1 MKVSD
6 GPLFETMVAGMRSGQ
21 LLNLHALLRTVS
33 LVWPLL
39 AIVWFWRRAGRRGA
53 RSL

>member
-1 MKVSD
+1 MQ
-6 GPLFETMVAGMRSGQ
+6 AGQ
-21 LLNLHALLRTVS
+21 LGNLQGLLRTVS

-39 AIVWFWRRAGRRGA
+39 AIVWFWRRARRTGA